1 MMEILKEI
9 LNTYEPIRLKEM
21 DEVKLLN
28 RIDKKYTFNILE
40 LPALLEIFSSDY
52 RILDINNNRLSR
64 YETLY
69 FDTPDFNLY
78 QYHHNG
84 KLNRYKIRYRHY
96 IDSDTSFWEIKFK
109 NNKKRTIK
117 KRIYDDTIDAELTDK
132 ARNFL
137 IDNSVNPD
145 DIVAKL
151 WVYYSRMT
159 LVGKLSKERLTI
171 DINLNYKNCDK
182 AISFPNL
189 VIAEL
194 KQEKKNHSYFTKI
207 MKEKHIRDIA
217 ISKYCLGIANLQ
229 DDVKKNN
236 FKQKINLLKKLCYE

>member
-1 MMEILKEI
+1 
-9 LNTYEPIRLKEM
+9 
-21 DEVKLLN
+21 
-28 RIDKKYTFNILE
+28 
-40 LPALLEIFSSDY
+40 
-52 RILDINNNRLSR
+52 
-64 YETLY
+64 
-69 FDTPDFNLY
+69 
-78 QYHHNG
+78 
-84 KLNRYKIRYRHY
+84 
-96 IDSDTSFWEIKFK
+96 
-109 NNKKRTIK
+109 
-117 KRIYDDTIDAELTDK
+117 
-132 ARNFL
+132 
-137 IDNSVNPD
+137 
-145 DIVAKL
+145 
-151 WVYYSRMT
+151 MT